1 MSWGRFWAGKETL
14 QGFSSKSNTQ
24 VIKEVLDSG
33 GAGTG
38 TTHLVSH
45 LSINMHVPH
54 HIQIVD
60 DAIDTLGINHK
71 KALTQLY
78 IKKNKASY
86 YWIEQA
92 KNKLLPLL

>member
-45 LSINMHVPH
+45 LSIN
-54 HIQIVD
+54 IVD
-60 DAIDTLGINHK
+60 DAIDTLSINHK

-86 YWIEQA
+86 YWVEQA